1 MKKIITSIV
10 ASVVIFI
17 TAFLGFSNILKQK
30 INDQK
35 YADWMKSLDDDLS
48 LREVSMPGSHDTM
61 ALYSIADLAGQCQSL
76 SLEEQLNLGV
86 RFLDIRLKEENN
98 KLKAVHGFID
108 QKASFAQITKVVE
121 SFLNKHTNEF
131 LIMSIKEEAAASSS
145 SLSFE
150 DCLKTYLGSDK
161 YLKDTLLPE
170 KVGDARGKVIL
181 LSRYQNSTIGVPAF
195 KEWKDSASFVMNAN
209 DIYIQ
214 LSRYQNSTIGVPA
227 YSEWKDSTS
236 FTMSENDI
244 YVQDTYKIT
253 SKEQKQEEIVKCFNE
268 SGHAL
273 KINFLSAYRTNAFP
287 PSYAVS
293 AAKDINPWI
302 NEEISKYQDRGIVL
316 YDFVTKENMY
326 YFFKGILWN

>member
-1 MKKIITSIV
+1 MKKIIISIV
-10 ASVVIFI
+10 TSVVVLL

-30 INDQK
+30 IKDQS
-35 YADWMKSLDDDLS
+35 YADWMKRLDDNLS
-48 LREVSMPGSHDTM
+48 LREVNMPGSHDTM

-98 KLKAVHGFID
+98 KLKVVHGFVD
-108 QKASFAQITKVVE
+108 QKVTFKQVTEVVE
-121 SFLNKHTNEF
+121 NFLSKHTNEF

-170 KVGDARGKVIL
+170 KVGDVRGKVVL
-181 LSRYQNSTIGVPAF
+181 
-195 KEWKDSASFVMNAN
+195 
-209 DIYIQ
+209 

-244 YVQDTYKIT
+244 YVQDTYQIT

-302 NEEISKYQDRGIVL
+302 NEEINKYQDRGIVL
-316 YDFVTKENMY
+316 YDFVTKENMD
-326 YFFKGILWN
+326 YFFKGVL

>member
-1 MKKIITSIV
+1 MKKIIISIV
-10 ASVVIFI
+10 TSVVVLL

-30 INDQK
+30 IKDQS
-35 YADWMKSLDDDLS
+35 YADWMKSLDDSLS
-48 LREVSMPGSHDTM
+48 LREVNMPGSHDTM

-170 KVGDARGKVIL
+170 KVGDVRGKVIL
-181 LSRYQNSTIGVPAF
+181 LSRYQNSTIGVPA
-195 KEWKDSASFVMNAN
+195 
-209 DIYIQ
+209 
-214 LSRYQNSTIGVPA
+214 
-227 YSEWKDSTS
+227 YSEWKVSTS

-244 YVQDTYKIT
+244 YVQDTYQIT
-253 SKEQKQEEIVKCFNE
+253 SKEQKQNEIVKCFNE

-293 AAKDINPWI
+293 AAKDINLWI
-302 NEEISKYQDRGIVL
+302 NEEINKYQDRGVVL
-316 YDFVTKENMY
+316 YDFVTKENMD
-326 YFFKGILWN
+326 YFFKGILWD

>member
-1 MKKIITSIV
+1 MKKIIISIV
-10 ASVVIFI
+10 TSVVVLL

-30 INDQK
+30 IKDQS
-35 YADWMKSLDDDLS
+35 YADWMKRLDDNLS
-48 LREVSMPGSHDTM
+48 LREVNMPGSHDTM

-98 KLKAVHGFID
+98 KLKVVHGFVD
-108 QKASFAQITKVVE
+108 QKATFKQVTEVVE
-121 SFLNKHTNEF
+121 TFLSKHTNEF

-170 KVGDARGKVIL
+170 KVGDVRGKVVL
-181 LSRYQNSTIGVPAF
+181 
-195 KEWKDSASFVMNAN
+195 
-209 DIYIQ
+209 

-244 YVQDTYKIT
+244 YVQDTYQIT

-302 NEEISKYQDRGIVL
+302 NEEINKYQDRGVVL
-316 YDFVTKENMY
+316 YDFVTKENMD
-326 YFFKGILWN
+326 YFFKGIL

>member
-1 MKKIITSIV
+1 MKKIIISIV
-10 ASVVIFI
+10 TSVVVLL

-30 INDQK
+30 IKDQS
-35 YADWMKSLDDDLS
+35 YADWMKGLDDNLS
-48 LREVSMPGSHDTM
+48 LREVNMPGSHDTM

-98 KLKAVHGFID
+98 KLKVVHGFVD
-108 QKASFAQITKVVE
+108 QKATFKQVTEVVE
-121 SFLNKHTNEF
+121 TFLSKHTNEF

-170 KVGDARGKVIL
+170 KVGDVRGKVVL
-181 LSRYQNSTIGVPAF
+181 
-195 KEWKDSASFVMNAN
+195 
-209 DIYIQ
+209 

-244 YVQDTYKIT
+244 YVQDTYQIT

-302 NEEISKYQDRGIVL
+302 NEEINKYQDRGIVL
-316 YDFVTKENMY
+316 YDFVTKENMD
-326 YFFKGILWN
+326 YFFKGIL

>member
-1 MKKIITSIV
+1 MKKIIITIV
-10 ASVVIFI
+10 TSVVILM

-35 YADWMKSLDDDLS
+35 YADWMKSLDDNLS
-48 LREVSMPGSHDTM
+48 LREVNMPGSHDTM

-98 KLKAVHGFID
+98 ILQAVHGFID
-108 QKASFAQITKVVE
+108 QKSSFSQITKVVE
-121 SFLNKHTNEF
+121 DFLSKHTNEF
-131 LIMSIKEEAAASSS
+131 LIMSIKEEAKASSS

-150 DCLKTYLGSDK
+150 DCLKSYLDNEI

-170 KVGDARGKVIL
+170 KVGDVRGKVIL
-181 LSRYQNSTIGVPAF
+181 LSRYQDSTIGIPAF

-214 LSRYQNSTIGVPA
+214 
-227 YSEWKDSTS
+227 
-236 FTMSENDI
+236 
-244 YVQDTYKIT
+244 DTYKIT
-253 SKEQKQEEIVKCFNE
+253 SKEQKQDEITKCFNE

-293 AAKDINPWI
+293 TAKDINPWI
-302 NEEISKYQDRGIVL
+302 NEEINKYQDRNIVL
-316 YDFVTKENMY
+316 YDFVTKENMD
-326 YFFKGILWN
+326 YFFKGIL

>member
-1 MKKIITSIV
+1 MKKIIASIV
-10 ASVVIFI
+10 ASVIIFI

-48 LREVSMPGSHDTM
+48 LREVNMPGSHDTM

-131 LIMSIKEEAAASSS
+131 LIMSIKEETAASSS

-170 KVGDARGKVIL
+170 KVGDVRGKVIL
-181 LSRYQNSTIGVPAF
+181 
-195 KEWKDSASFVMNAN
+195 
-209 DIYIQ
+209 

-302 NEEISKYQDRGIVL
+302 NEEINKYQDRGVVL
-316 YDFVTKENMY
+316 YDFVTKENMD
-326 YFFKGILWN
+326 YFFKGIL

>member
-1 MKKIITSIV
+1 MKKIIISIV
-10 ASVVIFI
+10 TSVLVLL
-17 TAFLGFSNILKQK
+17 TAFLGFSNILNQK
-30 INDQK
+30 INDNK
-35 YADWMKSLDDDLS
+35 YADWMKGLDDNLS
-48 LREVSMPGSHDTM
+48 LREVNMPGSHDTM

-161 YLKDTLLPE
+161 YLKETLLPE

-181 LSRYQNSTIGVPAF
+181 
-195 KEWKDSASFVMNAN
+195 
-209 DIYIQ
+209 

-302 NEEISKYQDRGIVL
+302 NEEINKYQDRGVVL
-316 YDFVTKENMY
+316 YDFVTKENMD
-326 YFFKGILWN
+326 YFFKGIL